1 MRRLKPTMAS
11 AVFDRVRHVGLT
23 LADVKAG
30 IRYDGS
36 PVLTVRGCFVA
47 GLATH
52 ASAEPETLVVRSDF
66 EDRQWLLQDA
76 PETYYV
82 TSYYEKYP
90 VVLVRLG
97 HVTEDALHD
106 LLAVSR
112 QMACEKAPKRPLR
125 PSKRDEW

>member
-1 MRRLKPTMAS
+1 MRRPRPTTAS
-11 AVFDRVRHVGLT
+11 AAFDRVRHVGLT
-23 LADVKAG
+23 LADVQAG

-52 ASAEPETLVVRSDF
+52 VSAEPETLVVRSAF
-66 EDRQWLLQDA
+66 EDRQWLVDDA
-76 PETYYV
+76 PETYYL

-97 HVTEDALHD
+97 QVTEDALHD

-125 PSKRDEW
+125 PPPREW